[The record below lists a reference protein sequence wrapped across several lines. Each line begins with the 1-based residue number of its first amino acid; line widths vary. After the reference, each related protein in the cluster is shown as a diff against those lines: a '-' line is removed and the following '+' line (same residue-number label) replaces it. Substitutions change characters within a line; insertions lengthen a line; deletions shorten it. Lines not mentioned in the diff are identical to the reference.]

1 MIRNSKLEK
10 NAKDLYQHP
19 DEKAEEKSDLNK
31 INLKRTDD
39 NKLSKLI
46 MEICFSISLN

>member
-19 DEKAEEKSDLNK
+19 DEKQKK
-31 INLKRTDD
+31 NLILTR
-39 NKLSKLI
+39 LI
-46 MEICFSISLN
+46 